1 MAVRPLCR
9 RETHELL
16 RAREGVNEAFRLA
29 GPELLPLGIG
39 DQQWSGDLP
48 DHAGVEL
55 VGAHGYEEVE
65 RVGDAVRLGPPSELL
80 GLLWCRL
87 TELHP
92 LVEGG
97 SITVSYTHLRAHE
110 TVLDI
115 VC

>member
-1 MAVRPLCR
+1 MAVRSLYR
-9 RETHELL
+9 REAHQFL
-16 RAREGVNEAFRLA
+16 RSREGVMEPLGLA

-39 DQQWSGDLP
+39 HQQRRGDLP
-48 DHAGVEL
+48 DHIGVQL
-55 VGAHGYEEVE
+55 VGAHGYEEVV